1 MSQTDTI
8 KAYLKRLEDG
18 TAQIRSRYQNLA
30 AASDDE
36 YRARIS
42 RMDADYKNAVNTAT
56 AQSQIHLKNNLE
68 KMADAGYVR
77 SGETVQATI
86 AAGSDRAKM
95 LSLLTSDYTQNKKA
109 VESEMNRSRESL
121 LLEGEKQAAEQENR
135 AVEILLAQQNA
146 DREFEAAQK
155 QRAMENELKKQS
167 LAQSKA
173 EFEYKVTKEQ
183 KEKPE
188 EEGVVP
194 EKTPYEYVDEIVK
207 KNSRYNKKKKYTVVD
222 RKAILQSLSAIVKDT
237 RLSYKYR
244 YELYLYAKSM
254 GYIQ

>member
-18 TAQIRSRYQNLA
+18 AAEIRSRYKNLA
-30 AASDDE
+30 AASDAE

-42 RMDADYKNAVNTAT
+42 RMDADYKDAVSAAS
-56 AQSQIHLKNNLE
+56 AQAQIHLKNNLE

-86 AAGSDRAKM
+86 AAGADRAKM
-95 LSLLTSDYTQNKKA
+95 LSSLRGDYTQEKQA
-109 VESEMNRSRESL
+109 VENEMSRARDGI
-121 LLEGEKQAAEQENR
+121 LLEGEKEAAEYENL
-135 AVEILLAQQNA
+135 AAETLLAQQNA

-155 QRAMENELKKQS
+155 QRAFENELKKQS

-173 EFEYKVTKEQ
+173 EFEYKVSQEK
-183 KEKPE
+183 KEKS
-188 EEGVVP
+188 EEGIVP
-194 EKTPYEYVDEIVK
+194 EKTPYEYVEEIVK
-207 KNSRYNKKKKYTVVD
+207 QNSRYNKKKKYTVVD
-222 RKAILQSLSAIVKDT
+222 RKAILLAISAVVKDT

-244 YELYLYAKSM
+244 YEMYLYGKSM
-254 GYIQ
+254 GYLQ

>member
-1 MSQTDTI
+1 
-8 KAYLKRLEDG
+8 
-18 TAQIRSRYQNLA
+18 
-30 AASDDE
+30 
-36 YRARIS
+36 
-42 RMDADYKNAVNTAT
+42 
-56 AQSQIHLKNNLE
+56 
-68 KMADAGYVR
+68 
-77 SGETVQATI
+77 
-86 AAGSDRAKM
+86 
-95 LSLLTSDYTQNKKA
+95 
-109 VESEMNRSRESL
+109 
-121 LLEGEKQAAEQENR
+121 
-135 AVEILLAQQNA
+135 
-146 DREFEAAQK
+146 
-155 QRAMENELKKQS
+155 MENELKKQS
-167 LAQSKA
+167 LAQLKA

>member
-18 TAQIRSRYQNLA
+18 TAQIRLRYQNLA

-42 RMDADYKNAVNTAT
+42 RMDADYKNAVNTAA

-95 LSLLTSDYTQNKKA
+95 LSSVTSD
-109 VESEMNRSRESL
+109 
-121 LLEGEKQAAEQENR
+121 
-135 AVEILLAQQNA
+135 
-146 DREFEAAQK
+146 
-155 QRAMENELKKQS
+155 
-167 LAQSKA
+167 
-173 EFEYKVTKEQ
+173 
-183 KEKPE
+183 
-188 EEGVVP
+188 
-194 EKTPYEYVDEIVK
+194 
-207 KNSRYNKKKKYTVVD
+207 
-222 RKAILQSLSAIVKDT
+222 
-237 RLSYKYR
+237 
-244 YELYLYAKSM
+244 
-254 GYIQ
+254 

>member
-86 AAGSDRAKM
+86 AAGSDRAKI
-95 LSLLTSDYTQNKKA
+95 LSSLTSDYTQNKKA

-121 LLEGEKQAAEQENR
+121 LL
-135 AVEILLAQQNA
+135 
-146 DREFEAAQK
+146 
-155 QRAMENELKKQS
+155 
-167 LAQSKA
+167 
-173 EFEYKVTKEQ
+173 
-183 KEKPE
+183 
-188 EEGVVP
+188 
-194 EKTPYEYVDEIVK
+194 
-207 KNSRYNKKKKYTVVD
+207 
-222 RKAILQSLSAIVKDT
+222 
-237 RLSYKYR
+237 
-244 YELYLYAKSM
+244 
-254 GYIQ
+254 

>member
-18 TAQIRSRYQNLA
+18 TAQIRLRYQNLA

-42 RMDADYKNAVNTAT
+42 RMDADYKNAVNTAA

-95 LSLLTSDYTQNKKA
+95 LSSLTSDYTQNKKA

-135 AVEILLAQQNA
+135 AVETLLAQQNA

-155 QRAMENELKKQS
+155 QRAIENELKKQS

-173 EFEYKVTKEQ
+173 EFEYKVTN
-183 KEKPE
+183 EKKGKT
-188 EEGVVP
+188 EEGIVP

-207 KNSRYNKKKKYTVVD
+207 KNSRYNKQKKYTVVD
-222 RKAILQSLSAIVKDT
+222 RRAILQSISAIVKDT
-237 RLSYKYR
+237 RLSYQYR
-244 YELYLYAKSM
+244 YEMYLYGKSM
-254 GYIQ
+254 GYLQ

>member
-18 TAQIRSRYQNLA
+18 SAQIRSRYQSLA
-30 AASDDE
+30 EASDAR
-36 YRARIS
+36 YREKIS
-42 RMDADYKNAVNTAT
+42 RLDADYANAVNAAS
-56 AQSQIHLKNNLE
+56 AQAQINLKNNLE

-86 AAGSDRAKM
+86 AAGADRAKM
-95 LSLLTSDYTQNKKA
+95 LSALTGDYTQNKKA
-109 VESEMNRSRESL
+109 YESEMAQAREEI
-121 LLEGEKQAAEQENR
+121 LLEGEKEAAERESR
-135 AVEILLAQQNA
+135 AAETLLAQQNA

-155 QRAMENELKKQS
+155 QQAFENEMKKQS
-167 LAQSKA
+167 LAQSRA
-173 EFEYKVTKEQ
+173 EFDYKVSKDKE
-183 KEKPE
+183 ETS
-188 EEGVVP
+188 EEGIVP

-207 KNSRYNKKKKYTVVD
+207 QNSKYNKKKKYTVVD
-222 RKAILQSLSAIVKDT
+222 RKAILQAISSVVKDT

-244 YELYLYAKSM
+244 YEMYLYGKSM

>member
-109 VESEMNRSRESL
+109 VESEMNRSRESI

-135 AVEILLAQQNA
+135 AVETLLAQQNA

-155 QRAMENELKKQS
+155 QRAIENELKKQS